1 MNLYILGIIAAIMA
15 FIVTAVLGKLLIP
28 ALRRLK
34 FGQSII
40 EDYGPVWHARK
51 AGTPTMGGIMFI
63 ISIIFC
69 TVVALLIAKLSGMH
83 MFSDY
88 SVIRSNE
95 IIKLISCAFLALAFG
110 CVGMTDDY
118 VKIKNGRNLGLTELQ
133 KTIPEI
139 LIIAAFLLCLGLSG
153 NTVMII
159 PTVGKIAIE
168 GTIGKIVYYIFSA
181 LVIYGAVNSVN
192 FTDGLDGLC
201 AGVTAPVGLAFALMA
216 IMYGMASSSVI
227 GFVLLGAMCGYFIW
241 NHHPAKVMM
250 GDTGSNFLGGLIVG
264 LAYAI
269 DCPLILLPVGIVY
282 VIEGLS
288 DVLQIACVVLFKKKI
303 FKMAPIH
310 HHFEMSGWSEKKIVG
325 VFTLISVIGCF
336 FGVYMFKMALN

>member
-1 MNLYILGIIAAIMA
+1 MNVVILGIITALSA
-15 FIVTAVLGKLLIP
+15 FALTAFLGKLIIP

-40 EDYGPVWHARK
+40 ESYGPVWHARK
-51 AGTPTMGGIMFI
+51 SGTPTMGGLMFI
-63 ISIIFC
+63 ISIIVC
-69 TVVALLIAKLSGMH
+69 TVLAFLVAKISGFKL
-83 MFSDY
+83 FSDY
-88 SVIRSNE
+88 DVIRSNE

-110 CVGMTDDY
+110 AVGAMDDL
-118 VKIKNGRNLGLTELQ
+118 VKIKNGRNLGLTEIQ
-133 KTIPEI
+133 KTVPEI
-139 LIIAAFLLCLGLSG
+139 LIIAAFLLCLGISG
-153 NTVMII
+153 NTVTII

-168 GTIGKIVYYIFSA
+168 SVFGKIAYYVFCA
-181 LVIYGAVNSVN
+181 LVIYGAVNAVN

-201 AGVTAPVGLAFALMA
+201 AGVTAPVGLSLAVVAV
-216 IMYGMASSSVI
+216 MYGLSSSSVI
-227 GFVLLGAMCGYFIW
+227 GFALLGAMCGYFIW

-264 LAYAI
+264 LAFAV
-269 DCPLILLPVGIVY
+269 DCPLILLPIGIVY

-288 DVLQIACVVLFKKKI
+288 DVMQIISVVLFKKKI

-310 HHFEMSGWSEKKIVG
+310 HHFEMSGWNEKKIVA
-325 VFTLISVIGCF
+325 VFTIISTIGCF